1 VEETTYHKLGITNSI
16 SLETTKMGLIHKI
29 EEKVLHHGDKKY
41 GQQDMYALIRPRLVP
56 VSIDHDQASS
66 SATTTAWLWPTELQS
81 SSRRLQRW

>member
-1 VEETTYHKLGITNSI
+1 VAVEETTYHKLGITNSI

-56 VSIDHDQASS
+56 VSIDHDQALANRASVILKA
-66 SATTTAWLWPTELQS
+66 ATTVVA
-81 SSRRLQRW
+81 